1 MEIKMKNYKCKI
13 LAEVQNVFQ
22 ISMDIKTNAYVNKF
36 NILQVS
42 IRILSTQ
49 ELVSIR
55 VQCARNPSDLH
66 CTLILCKCTQ
76 FFWNRYIK
84 MFK

>member
-1 MEIKMKNYKCKI
+1 MEIKMKNYKRKI
-13 LAEVQNVFQ
+13 LAEVQNIFQ

-66 CTLILCKCTQ
+66 CTFNLVQMYTILLKSIHQ
-76 FFWNRYIK
+76 NV
-84 MFK
+84 